1 MIEFLE
7 KLVKDYPTIITIED
21 NLTEN
26 DWDVR
31 KKLTQKLVYK
41 IQLVWRFFI

>member
-7 KLVKDYPTIITIED
+7 KLDKDYPTIITIED

-26 DWDVR
+26 DCDER
-31 KKLTQKLVYK
+31 KKLTQKLVNK
-41 IQLVWRFFI
+41 IQLVWRLFI